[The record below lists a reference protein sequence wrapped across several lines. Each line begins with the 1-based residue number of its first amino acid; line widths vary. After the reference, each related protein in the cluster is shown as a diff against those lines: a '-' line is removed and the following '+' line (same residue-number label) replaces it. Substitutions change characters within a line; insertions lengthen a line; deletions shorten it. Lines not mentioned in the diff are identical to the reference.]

1 MAVMPSRHQVKCCHF
16 LPREIVEFFSD
27 GVVCSSCDVAVTE
40 TSRFFPVHGLIYQ
53 PFRIL
58 DISLHLAGQ
67 VSHDIS
73 RTLPEREYEAFVTV
87 SNVHVSDG
95 ECRNVNDV
103 VAASEFDACLQPVGK
118 TFRVHRVAFPRNV
131 QNYRVLE
138 QVKVHGDMMP
148 MQVRQMLM
156 GQRCF
161 YQTVPSLLVEPHD
174 YAVSSVVVGE
184 VPYSFTVSAVLD
196 SEEVAEF

>member
-1 MAVMPSRHQVKCCHF
+1 M
-16 LPREIVEFFSD
+16 
-27 GVVCSSCDVAVTE
+27 
-40 TSRFFPVHGLIYQ
+40 
-53 PFRIL
+53 
-58 DISLHLAGQ
+58 
-67 VSHDIS
+67 
-73 RTLPEREYEAFVTV
+73 
-87 SNVHVSDG
+87 
-95 ECRNVNDV
+95 
-103 VAASEFDACLQPVGK
+103 
-118 TFRVHRVAFPRNV
+118 AFPGNV
-131 QNYRVLE
+131 QDHRVLE

-174 YAVSSVVVGE
+174 YAVSSAVVGE